1 MMKRTCRILLASLIL
16 ICCIPFV
23 SAYMINNVN
32 IDPSGSLTPGQRA
45 SVTYGVSF
53 PLTNGRTFE
62 SANTLDMYTDLTNAK
77 WSIVKIETYEGV
89 PPIETPLGNYGGP
102 RAQVTGWLL
111 SYQDRELAIRVT
123 LDGVAP
129 EVDTTQN
136 KTILKVIELDSYGQ
150 PVSTTGYV
158 KEAIVVNIA
167 DINNAISVADSNLQV
182 FRTHID
188 EKYALEVDTSLAE
201 GKYNEAKAAIDSARS
216 QPSSQYAGAL
226 ASLTNA
232 QNLIADGE
240 KTLDKALAEKAVA
253 DAQVPITNVDLVIAF
268 VKPNI
273 SSTDSRLSPIIS
285 KREVAAGS
293 ISTANDEIFAGNY
306 ERAREKAQEAYTKG
320 NESYTDALDL
330 KKQISEGFNP
340 LGSVGKLFGSGTLV
354 IIIGVVAV
362 VLVVVGVII
371 YRKRSRWDELG

>member
-1 MMKRTCRILLASLIL
+1 MMKRTCRILLISLIL
-16 ICCIPFV
+16 ICCIPIVTAFLV
-23 SAYMINNVN
+23 NNVN
-32 IDPSGSLTPGQRA
+32 IDPSGALTPGQRV

-53 PLTNGRTFE
+53 PLVNKQTFD
-62 SANTLDMYTDLTNAK
+62 SANTLDMYTDLANAK
-77 WSIVKIETYEGV
+77 WSIVKIETYEQV
-89 PPIETPLGNYGGP
+89 APIETLLFNQGGP
-102 RAQVTGWLL
+102 RAQVGGWIL
-111 SYQDRELAIRVT
+111 SYPDRELAIRVT

-136 KTILKVIELDSYGQ
+136 KTILKVSELDSYGK
-150 PVSTTGYV
+150 PISTAGYLR
-158 KEAIVVNIA
+158 EAIVVNIA
-167 DINNAISVADSNLQV
+167 DINNAISVADANFQV
-182 FRTHID
+182 LRTHID

-201 GKYNEAKAAIDSARS
+201 GKYNEAKAAIDNARS
-216 QPSSQYAGAL
+216 QPSSQYAVAQ

-232 QNLIADGE
+232 QNLIAEGE
-240 KTLDKALAEKAVA
+240 KTLDKAWAEKAVA
-253 DAQVPITNVDLVIAF
+253 DAQVPITNVDQVINY

-273 SSTDSRLSPIIS
+273 SSTDPRLSPIIS
-285 KREVAAGS
+285 KREIAWGF
-293 ISTANDEIFAGNY
+293 ISTANDEIFTGNY
-306 ERAREKAQEAYTKG
+306 ERAREKAEEAYTKG

-340 LGSVGKLFGSGTLV
+340 LGAIGKIFGSGTLV

>member
-1 MMKRTCRILLASLIL
+1 
-16 ICCIPFV
+16 
-23 SAYMINNVN
+23 MINNVN
-32 IDPSGSLTPGQRA
+32 VDPSGSLTPGQRV
-45 SVTYGVSF
+45 SVSYGVSF
-53 PLTNGRTFE
+53 PLVNGKTFE
-62 SANTLDMYTDLTNAK
+62 SADTLDMYTDLANAK

-89 PPIETPLGNYGGP
+89 PPIETPLNNYGGP
-102 RAQVTGWLL
+102 RAQVSGWIL
-111 SYQDRELAIRVT
+111 SYPDRELAIRVT

-129 EVDTTQN
+129 DVDTTQN
-136 KTILKVIELDSYGQ
+136 KTILKVNELDSYGT
-150 PVSTTGYV
+150 PVSTTGYL

-188 EKYALEVDTSLAE
+188 EKYAIEVDTSAAE
-201 GKYNEAKAAIDSARS
+201 GKYNDAKAAIDSARS
-216 QPSSQYAGAL
+216 QPSSQYAVAQT
-226 ASLTNA
+226 SLTNA

-240 KTLDKALAEKAVA
+240 KTLDKAWAEKAVA

-285 KREVAAGS
+285 KREVAAGI
-293 ISTANDEIFAGNY
+293 ISTANDDIFAGNY
-306 ERAREKAQEAYTKG
+306 DRARDKAQEAYTKG

-330 KKQISEGFNP
+330 KTQISEVFNP
-340 LGSVGKLFGSGTLV
+340 LGGIGKLFGSGTLV

-371 YRKRSRWDELG
+371 YRKRTRWDELG